1 MSNAQQPYDQNVQ
14 KDRISPPDRAAED
27 KAKQRQQEAELE
39 NEVNGQEGW
48 IPPGNKDQG
57 SRKD

>member
-1 MSNAQQPYDQNVQ
+1 MSNSQQPYDQNVQ

-27 KAKQRQQEAELE
+27 KAKQRQQEAEIE
-39 NEVNGQEGW
+39 GQPQDDSW
-48 IPPGNKDQG
+48 VPPGNKDQG